1 MDSIPSLSGPEYLA
15 GCIGGLIMGMTV
27 YYLFIRHTIKHKISG
42 GDSLLVDHLYDES
55 YKGRSA
61 PIIKELEG

>member
-15 GCIGGLIMGMTV
+15 GCVGGFIMGMTI
-27 YYLFIRHTIKHKISG
+27 YYLFIRHTIKPKISD
-42 GDSLLVDHLYDES
+42 GDSLLANQLYDES